1 MSLLGVVVH
10 EFLDV
15 GLDELNS
22 CEDLVGCGGPGE
34 RLGVG
39 VPVLDVDA
47 IWLMR
52 TLIEPKV
59 PRRIDQRI
67 GIPNQVSIWLI
78 QVSTRPG

>member
-1 MSLLGVVVH
+1 MTLMSLLGVVVH

-15 GLDELNS
+15 GLDELNFG
-22 CEDLVGCGGPGE
+22 EDLVGCGGPGE

-59 PRRIDQRI
+59 PRRID
-67 GIPNQVSIWLI
+67 IPNQVSIWLI